1 MKGIDARNTQQND
14 TTPHKYLIICRNYN
28 KSSENLV
35 PYNAI
40 RRERCA
46 EFSNA
51 IRRERC
57 AEFSNAIRRER
68 CAEFSNAIRRERCVE
83 FSLFLDG

>member
-1 MKGIDARNTQQND
+1 MYDLKGIDARNTQQND

-46 EFSNA
+46 EFS
-51 IRRERC
+51 
-57 AEFSNAIRRER
+57 
-68 CAEFSNAIRRERCVE
+68 
-83 FSLFLDG
+83 LFLGWGGKVRKIFLYQKNILFASKKT

>member
-46 EFSNA
+46 EFSLFLGG
-51 IRRERC
+51 
-57 AEFSNAIRRER
+57 AEN
-68 CAEFSNAIRRERCVE
+68 
-83 FSLFLDG
+83 FSLSEKHTFCK